1 MSACP
6 DNNSGY
12 LDGKDEVSDQEPHEQ
27 RTDHRV
33 TEVQE
38 AVPQEENS
46 IDGIPKK
53 LMNVWETGRWRNV
66 CTLRQGRR
74 FGSVTFA
81 MGCGLNG
88 IIQRQWVMLLVVVG
102 TSQAAR

>member
-12 LDGKDEVSDQEPHEQ
+12 LDGEDEVSDQEPHELT
-27 RTDHRV
+27 TDHGV

-46 IDGIPKK
+46 IDGTPKK
-53 LMNVWETGRWRNV
+53 TQECLGNREGREN
-66 CTLRQGRR
+66 
-74 FGSVTFA
+74 FA
-81 MGCGLNG
+81 PSDREEGLEVSLL
-88 IIQRQWVMLLVVVG
+88 QWDVV
-102 TSQAAR
+102 